1 MIIHRYGDEDA
12 SIVLIQPVD
21 SHDLGLMENETERI
35 KILSG
40 KSFLMLALETDDWN
54 SDLSPWPAPPV
65 FGSIPFGGKAEDTLS
80 FILTNCV
87 EKGDGRKYCIG
98 GYSLAALFA
107 LWAGTKTDV
116 FPAVAAASPSV
127 WFPGFTEYLT
137 GHEMKAADVYLSLGD
152 REEKTRNPVM
162 REVGWCIT
170 ECRDILLAQGRNC
183 VLEWNE
189 GNHFR
194 DSDIRTAKAFA
205 RLLSADS

>member
-1 MIIHRYGDEDA
+1 MIIHRYGDEN
-12 SIVLIQPVD
+12 SSVVLIQPVD
-21 SHDLGLMENETERI
+21 SHDLEGMDSEIDKI
-35 KILSG
+35 KTLSG
-40 KSFLMLALETDDWN
+40 KSFLMLAVETDDWN
-54 SDLSPWPAPPV
+54 SDLSPWPASPV

-116 FPAVAAASPSV
+116 FSAVAAASPSV

-162 REVGWCIT
+162 REVGRCIT

>member
-1 MIIHRYGDEDA
+1 MIIHRYGDEDS

-35 KILSG
+35 RALSR
-40 KSFLMLALETDDWN
+40 KSFLMLAVETDDWN
-54 SDLSPWPAPPV
+54 SDLSPWPALPV

-116 FPAVAAASPSV
+116 FSAVAAASPSV